1 MLHEIVLL
9 HNVKHTLC
17 VGTYE
22 YDYIQR
28 AKQRIAIIDYL
39 IPRIAI
45 CVYDNCCGRLPRQS
59 FIKRQRSN
67 NFDIAEPKM
76 YKWVRTPSPSFPKA
90 AVNEY
95 SISSLSSFYEQD
107 LSNAELVA
115 KAKMNNTWDK
125 RDMLD
130 TYIHHTIMIKH
141 DIDNMITMTTTPPRQ
156 SGINSMQRHRRSGCS
171 PWENATDFSPFFQ
184 LESGKCHRHRDNLQS
199 TISNLSHLESSSER
213 SQSRKASFV
222 LCFFRI

>member
-1 MLHEIVLL
+1 MLREIALL
-9 HNVKHTLC
+9 HNVKHNLC

-22 YDYIQR
+22 YDYIWR
-28 AKQRIAIIDYL
+28 VKQRIAIIDYW

-45 CVYDNCCGRLPRQS
+45 CVCNNCCGRLPWQL

-67 NFDIAEPKM
+67 NFNRTEPKM

-95 SISSLSSFYEQD
+95 SITSLSSFYEQD

-141 DIDNMITMTTTPPRQ
+141 DIDNMITMATTPPRQ
-156 SGINSMQRHRRSGCS
+156 SGINSMQRHRRSGRS
-171 PWENATDFSPFFQ
+171 PWENATA
-184 LESGKCHRHRDNLQS
+184 L
-199 TISNLSHLESSSER
+199 
-213 SQSRKASFV
+213 
-222 LCFFRI
+222 